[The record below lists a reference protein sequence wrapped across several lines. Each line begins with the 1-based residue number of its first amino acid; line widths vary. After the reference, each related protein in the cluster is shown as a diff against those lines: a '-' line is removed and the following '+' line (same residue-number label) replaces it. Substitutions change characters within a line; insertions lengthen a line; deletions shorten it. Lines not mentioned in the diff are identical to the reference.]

1 LNRLGQL
8 EILQKLLEA
17 SGHEIVGTA
26 YNGLEATQLIQTE
39 LSENRRGGQ
48 MLHQRGKNQSAPLN
62 PAETCEA
69 SRIETMF
76 RIPI

>member
-26 YNGLEATQLIQTE
+26 YNGLEATQLIQAE
-39 LSENRRGGQ
+39 LSENRRGG
-48 MLHQRGKNQSAPLN
+48 
-62 PAETCEA
+62 
-69 SRIETMF
+69 
-76 RIPI
+76 